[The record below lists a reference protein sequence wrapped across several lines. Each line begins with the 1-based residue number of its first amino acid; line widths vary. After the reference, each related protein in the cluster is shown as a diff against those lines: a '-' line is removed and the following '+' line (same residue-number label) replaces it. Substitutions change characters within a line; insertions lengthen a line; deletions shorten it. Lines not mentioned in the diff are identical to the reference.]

1 MALTSNTAA
10 RNLMADALAARL
22 AGGTL
27 LIQAGADN
35 TIGTGQL
42 ATPAFGAAVDGV
54 LTIRD
59 VPEIIMA
66 KAGTADRFILRSAD
80 GVVQLSGTITQ
91 AAGGGDIITTRPNFT
106 VGEGLKLTAF
116 PLTVVETV

>member
-42 ATPAFGAAVDGV
+42 ATPAFGAVVDGV

-91 AAGGGDIITTRPNFT
+91 AAGGDGITTSRPNFT